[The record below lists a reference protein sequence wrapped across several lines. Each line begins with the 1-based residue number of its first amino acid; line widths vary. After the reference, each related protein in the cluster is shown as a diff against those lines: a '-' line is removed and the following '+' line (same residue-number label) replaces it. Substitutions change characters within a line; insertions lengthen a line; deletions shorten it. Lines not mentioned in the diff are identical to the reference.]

1 MKVHIESN
9 LKKDPN
15 AKVALIAAK
24 ELIKYGVDVL
34 FSSEL
39 CARLHGNCFCEGIK
53 GVQVLPKLECYNNAD
68 VVITVGGDGTI
79 LREAISYLD
88 YQKPILGVNLGRCG
102 FLATCEMEE
111 LCEKLKRLAQKDYK
125 LDERALLH
133 VDILGRDWKAHA
145 LNDVV
150 IAKGNFQQT
159 IDLKIACDGISVEQ
173 YRGDG
178 VIVAT
183 PTGST
188 AYSLAAGGPVVDVC
202 AQTMILT
209 PVCSHTLHV
218 PAIVFAANRRL
229 SIQAKQVR
237 HEEIYLSCDGSNGV
251 LLTNEDIV
259 EIYISQQKVSL
270 ITFGNGDQ
278 FHAIDNK
285 LKYRI

>member
-9 LKKDPN
+9 IKKDPN
-15 AKVALIAAK
+15 AKVALITAK
-24 ELIKYGVDVL
+24 ELIKYGVEVF
-34 FSSEL
+34 FSNEL
-39 CARLHGNCFCEGIK
+39 CSVLEADFCKNID
-53 GVQVLPKLECYNNAD
+53 GVHILPKIDCYDNAD
-68 VVITVGGDGTI
+68 VIITIGGDGTI

-102 FLATCEMEE
+102 FLATCETDE
-111 LCEKLKRLAQKDYK
+111 LSEKLMRLAKKDYK

-133 VDILGRDWKAHA
+133 VDIKEKKWKAHA

-159 IDLKIACDGISVEQ
+159 IDLKIACDEISVEQ

-188 AYSLAAGGPVVDVC
+188 AYSLAAGGPVVDVQ
-202 AQTMILT
+202 AKTMILT

-251 LLTNEDIV
+251 LLSNDDLV
-259 EIYISQQKVSL
+259 EIYLSEQKVSL
-270 ITFGNGDQ
+270 ITFGKGDQ